1 MRVLWYTMGMT
12 TKTYPKKRIACWEF
26 VLLGSVPTFLG
37 ALSLATYLLGRDWNR
52 LLLDA
57 LVSAGVLTFV
67 SCLFF
72 ALFRFV
78 SLCRERRR
86 AMACSGI
93 ALYVASASTVV
104 VGMLY
109 AVLGRH

>member
-1 MRVLWYTMGMT
+1 MRVLWHDNKTMPE
-12 TKTYPKKRIACWEF
+12 KCIACWEF
-26 VLLGSVPTFLG
+26 ALLGSVPTFFV

-57 LVSAGVLTFV
+57 LVSVGVLTFV
-67 SCLFF
+67 SCLVF

-104 VGMLY
+104 LGMLY
-109 AVLGRH
+109 VVL